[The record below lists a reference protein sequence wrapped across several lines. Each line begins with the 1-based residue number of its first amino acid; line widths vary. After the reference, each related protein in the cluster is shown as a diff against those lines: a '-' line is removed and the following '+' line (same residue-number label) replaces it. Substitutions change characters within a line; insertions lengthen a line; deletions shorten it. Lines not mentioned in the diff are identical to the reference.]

1 MMQIGV
7 KIKSLR
13 LKQGITQEKLAEKL
27 NISSQAISK
36 WENNNATPDIS
47 LLPEL
52 SIIFGVSIDELFSL
66 TDENHLDRIEKSLE
80 NEYMLTKE
88 NFEKYNEFL
97 LNKLNDE
104 SLQSRALSLLSELYI
119 KQAKSYNEISKD
131 YAIQAL
137 KLEPTSKNNH
147 VLLREATNGIICD
160 WNIANHHTMI
170 EYYMNFIKENPS
182 YARGYLW
189 LLDLLI
195 ADGRCEEAKIILEE
209 MHKYDDSFR
218 YVFYK
223 ALIAKEE
230 CDLELA
236 FKYIDEMMNKYS
248 NDWLSWASK
257 ADFMARLCKYD
268 ESINCYIKACE
279 LQPSP
284 KYTDSYEAIA
294 HIYEINRDYN
304 KSIEYYEKII
314 ELLKTEWN
322 LVDGEP
328 VGEYKR
334 CIERLKRLV

>member
-1 MMQIGV
+1 MQIGL
-7 KIKSLR
+7 KIKALR

-52 SIIFGVSIDELFSL
+52 SVIFGVTIDELFSL
-66 TDENHLDRIEKSLE
+66 TDTNHLDRIEQSLE
-80 NEYMLTKE
+80 NENMLTKE
-88 NFEKYNEFL
+88 SFEKYNDFL

-104 SLQSRALSLLSELYI
+104 SLKSRALSLLSELHN
-119 KQAKSYNEISKD
+119 KQARNYYEISKD
-131 YAIQAL
+131 FAMQAL

-147 VLLREATNGIICD
+147 NLLSEATNGIICD
-160 WNIANHHTMI
+160 WNIDNHHTMI
-170 EYYMNFIKENPS
+170 EYYTNFIKENPT

-195 ADGRCEEAKIILEE
+195 ADGRCEEAKVVLEE
-209 MHKYDDSFR
+209 MHKYDDSSR
-218 YVFYK
+218 YVLYK
-223 ALIAKEE
+223 ALIAKQE
-230 CDLELA
+230 CNLELA
-236 FKYIDEMMNKYS
+236 LKYIDEMMNKYS

-268 ESINCYIKACE
+268 EAINCYVKACE

-284 KYTDSYEAIA
+284 KYTDSYEGVA
-294 HIYEINRDYN
+294 HIYEIKKDYN
-304 KSIEYYEKII
+304 NAIKYYEKVI

-328 VGEYKR
+328 ADEYRR
-334 CIERLKRLV
+334 CIERLKRIL